1 MPLSLSDDELQI
13 IQDCARPLPPE
24 DRAKFVEAVAGELEK
39 YRELG
44 PGLVSRVSRE
54 LQRQHFNPPSFR
66 GDGFAKYGRQEVRE
80 VSQRGHAVRP

>member
-1 MPLSLSDDELQI
+1 MN
-13 IQDCARPLPPE
+13 CASFRIAPVRSRRRTAPNLW
-24 DRAKFVEAVAGELEK
+24 KLVAGELEK

-66 GDGFAKYGRQEVRE
+66 GDGFAKYGR
-80 VSQRGHAVRP
+80 